1 MASDDF
7 EKLGVEVEPSN
18 IGKIIGHKGP
28 QSEDISRI
36 HTKICS
42 NHHLFQMPNL
52 NQIDVPHSI
61 PPKNWFIWENIA
73 LNLESKSIGEKNR

>member
-61 PPKNWFIWENIA
+61 PPKKLVHLGKHSSQLGIEI
-73 LNLESKSIGEKNR
+73 NR